1 MATGYMKIKNEK
13 VFFKFKLN
21 KPIEE
26 RKMGNYAKII
36 NGNLYLSLGAHYIMF
51 CFDKELKYS
60 NKHLQYLQYLESD
73 RKYYTDIWNEI
84 ISMENLDVSYNPSY
98 ERLDDG
104 IIDFSLYFS
113 LDDRNH
119 YEVRM
124 AMDLFYNSID
134 VI

>member
-1 MATGYMKIKNEK
+1 MATGYIKIKNEK

-21 KPIEE
+21 RPIEK

-36 NGNLYLSLGAHYIMF
+36 NGNLYLSLGAHFIMF
-51 CFDKELKYS
+51 CFEKELKYS
-60 NKHLQYLQYLESD
+60 NKYLQPVD

-84 ISMENLDVSYNPSY
+84 IFNKNLDASYNPSY

-104 IIDFSLYFS
+104 IIDFSLYLS

-119 YEVRM
+119 YKVRM
-124 AMDLFYNSID
+124 AMDLFYNPID
-134 VI
+134 VM

>member
-1 MATGYMKIKNEK
+1 
-13 VFFKFKLN
+13 
-21 KPIEE
+21 
-26 RKMGNYAKII
+26 
-36 NGNLYLSLGAHYIMF
+36 
-51 CFDKELKYS
+51 
-60 NKHLQYLQYLESD
+60 
-73 RKYYTDIWNEI
+73 
-84 ISMENLDVSYNPSY
+84 MENLDVSYNPSY

>member
-1 MATGYMKIKNEK
+1 MATGYIKIKNEK

-21 KPIEE
+21 KPIEK

-36 NGNLYLSLGAHYIMF
+36 NGNFYLSLGAHFIMF
-51 CFDKELKYS
+51 CFDTELKYS
-60 NKHLQYLQYLESD
+60 NKYLQPVD

-84 ISMENLDVSYNPSY
+84 IFIKNLDVSYNPSY

-104 IIDFSLYFS
+104 IIDFSLYLS

-119 YEVRM
+119 YKVRM
-124 AMDLFYNSID
+124 AMDLFYNPID
-134 VI
+134 VM